1 MRFREDSPGDLARAR
16 AEVAAGRARYPQ
28 GTPAQLVE
36 AVAATF
42 PARDWGVVLRGI
54 LFAVDRHQARNITG
68 VINGQAGAAP

>member
-1 MRFREDSPGDLARAR
+1 VRFRDIKPEDLARAR
-16 AEVAAGRARYPQ
+16 AEVAAWRTSCPQ

-36 AVAATF
+36 AVGATF

-68 VINGQAGAAP
+68 VINGPAEAAP